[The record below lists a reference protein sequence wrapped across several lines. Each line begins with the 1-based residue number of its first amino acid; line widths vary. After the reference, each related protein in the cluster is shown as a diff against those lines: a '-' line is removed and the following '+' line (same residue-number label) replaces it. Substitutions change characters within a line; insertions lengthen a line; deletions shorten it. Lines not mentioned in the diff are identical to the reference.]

1 MKKIS
6 IAQLNKNLPDF
17 KNTSESKDK
26 IILRWLREWLNVELE
41 AGKIK
46 AGDFMPPKGEIAE
59 LLGVSAATVQ
69 NAIRYAEDLGYFQS
83 KQRVGTRISGILDAS
98 GIGSENKKFQKT
110 DTKKDSAKAE
120 IKNLIVE
127 LGLKVGAKLPSSRII
142 AHSIGTSHNTVRLAL
157 ETLVLEGFLIQKFY
171 KKREKSW
178 FLHSP
183 IVLST
188 KEKRFQSSN
197 IVTSRTLC
205 KKLEGELKNYII
217 NNFKIGDRIPTN
229 AQLASIFGVSLKTV
243 NDCLKNLQK
252 TGLVAARR
260 GQYGTFFLGKHI
272 GNEKSEKSIFMTG
285 RKNEAQTQEQP
296 QNFQYAWEKA
306 VIQIKKHIEKK
317 YEVGDKIPTIKEFS
331 AIFSVGTNTIRHAIN
346 ELCEAGILHTQR
358 GKFGGT
364 YIAEL
369 PDDVPETYK
378 WLAFNPKQ
386 I

>member
-6 IAQLNKNLPDF
+6 ITQLNKNLPDF
-17 KNTSESKDK
+17 KNTSDAKDK
-26 IILRWLREWLNVELE
+26 IILKWLREWLNAELE
-41 AGKIK
+41 AGRIK
-46 AGDFMPPKGEIAE
+46 AGDFIPPKNEIAQ

-83 KQRVGTRISGILDAS
+83 KQRVGTRVSGILDAE

-110 DTKKDSAKAE
+110 DTKKDSAKIE

-157 ETLVLEGFLIQKFY
+157 ETLVLEGFLVQKFY

-183 IVLST
+183 IVLSA

-205 KKLEGELKNYII
+205 KKLEGELKNYIV
-217 NNFKIGDRIPTN
+217 NNFKIGDKIPTN
-229 AQLASIFGVSLKTV
+229 AQLARIFGVSLKTV
-243 NDCLKNLQK
+243 NDCLKSLQK

-272 GNEKSEKSIFMTG
+272 GDEKSEKSIFMTG
-285 RKNEAQTQEQP
+285 RKNEAQTQAQP
-296 QNFQYAWEKA
+296 QNFQYAWEKT
-306 VIQIKKHIEKK
+306 ILQIKKYIEKK
-317 YEVGDKIPTIKEFS
+317 YEVGDKIPTIKEF
-331 AIFSVGTNTIRHAIN
+331 AVIFGASTNTVRHAIN
-346 ELCEAGILHTQR
+346 QLCAAGILHTQR

-369 PDDVPETYK
+369 PDETPETYK
-378 WLAFNPKQ
+378 WLALNPKQ
-386 I
+386 V